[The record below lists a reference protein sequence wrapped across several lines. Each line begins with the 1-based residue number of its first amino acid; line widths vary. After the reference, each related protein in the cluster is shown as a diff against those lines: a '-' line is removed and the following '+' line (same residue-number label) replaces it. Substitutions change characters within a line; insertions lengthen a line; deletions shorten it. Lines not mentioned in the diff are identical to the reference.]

1 MPSVK
6 EIYEKI
12 TDVTID
18 ADTINLNTDTV
29 ESLLSTVQADVALVK
44 ADIANGVLSDVRD
57 GTGNA
62 ITSSARGSQRALSVQ
77 IVDGSGNQVTTFGSS
92 SVSVSNFPAT
102 QPVSG
107 TFWPAT
113 QPVSGSVS
121 VTDNGGSLTVD
132 GSITATQSTASSLK
146 AQAQLL
152 NAAGTVVEYATTG
165 SAGTPATDVVS
176 VQGVAGGTAIPVSL
190 ASVPSH
196 PVTGTFWP
204 ATQPVTDNGGS
215 LTVDGTVT
223 SRLADGAGNNLT
235 SVARGS
241 ERALSV
247 QIVDASGAQVTT
259 FGGGGGGTVTATQ
272 TTPSALKAQ
281 AQILDATGSQMSFAN
296 AGIAGTPSVDVLT
309 VQGSTSGTPIPV
321 RLSQPLTGTNANT
334 YSFNYTYSTTLAV
347 ADANRK
353 ALTIF
358 NEGSGYLYIKTQAYG
373 GDTVSSSNYQRRM
386 AAGEYWEVPTAQI
399 TLLHLG
405 IIAGSGVAR
414 ITTVT

>member
-107 TFWPAT
+107 AVSVSNFPAT
-113 QPVSGSVS
+113 QPVSLASVPS
-121 VTDNGGSLTVD
+121 HPVTGTFWQATQPVSLASAPVTPVTDNGGSLTVD

-176 VQGVAGGTAIPVSL
+176 VQGVVGGTAIPVSV
-190 ASVPSH
+190 A
-196 PVTGTFWP
+196 TFP
-204 ATQPVTDNGGS
+204 ATQVVS
-215 LTVDGTVT
+215 GTVNTYPLQGATVSRSDFT
-223 SRLADGAGNNLT
+223 STTADSPLVSAVAG
-235 SVARGS
+235 R
-241 ERALSV
+241 E
-247 QIVDASGAQVTT
+247 
-259 FGGGGGGTVTATQ
+259 
-272 TTPSALKAQ
+272 
-281 AQILDATGSQMSFAN
+281 
-296 AGIAGTPSVDVLT
+296 VLT
-309 VQGSTSGTPIPV
+309 V
-321 RLSQPLTGTNANT
+321 
-334 YSFNYTYSTTLAV
+334 
-347 ADANRK
+347 
-353 ALTIF
+353 F
-358 NEGSGYLYIKTQAYG
+358 NEGSGNLYISAGSTCTLTSYQVRLSS
-373 GDTVSSSNYQRRM
+373 GDYWECPAGQTSLAHSAVFG
-386 AAGEYWEVPTAQI
+386 AAGTA
-399 TLLHLG
+399 
-405 IIAGSGVAR
+405 R
-414 ITTVT
+414 VTQVS